1 MTIDDFAKRLEEE
14 FEEIPSGALKSDVK
28 FRDIFEWN
36 SMNALLL
43 MALISTEYDVNI
55 SADELRNCNTL
66 GELYAIVSSKM
77 SD

>member
-1 MTIDDFAKRLEEE
+1 MNIDDFAKRLEEE
-14 FEEIPSGALKSDVK
+14 FEEIPEGALKSDVR

-66 GELYAIVSSKM
+66 GELYTIVSSKT
-77 SD
+77 SN